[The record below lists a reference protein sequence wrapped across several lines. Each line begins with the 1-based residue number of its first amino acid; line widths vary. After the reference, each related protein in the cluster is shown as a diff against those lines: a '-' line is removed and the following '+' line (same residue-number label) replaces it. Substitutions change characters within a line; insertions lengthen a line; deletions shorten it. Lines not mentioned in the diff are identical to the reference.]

1 MVAGLRNQ
9 ILFSFKDILNSCN
22 QPFIEN
28 KPVISGL
35 ISFVIPPQA
44 QCPLV
49 RARMLPERPSEFLPD
64 RSVYVKIQ
72 SGRFRRNLAHPQVV
86 TAAFFT
92 QTQNY

>member
-1 MVAGLRNQ
+1 MVAGHRNQ

-44 QCPLV
+44 LCPTSV
-49 RARMLPERPSEFLPD
+49 RKFIGLPPFALRPLRISW
-64 RSVYVKIQ
+64 K
-72 SGRFRRNLAHPQVV
+72 
-86 TAAFFT
+86 
-92 QTQNY
+92 QNPSR